1 MSPLKILF
9 NYCQQHH
16 QFQYRMP
23 LHTVHIIRR
32 IIRPNIVHNSH
43 RRQRLHHQPL
53 CRQPVPLSNSTMR
66 KIHRPMTVLHQMH
79 IKVLRPK
86 SRRPVP
92 VNLAVWWVISVRNR
106 MIWKVKYFGL
116 ILSVL
121 GSHTKKSYFPFRV
134 PSFLCLAGSLIFFF
148 DPKFLIRLTRCLF
161 SFWFPVLNLPS
172 NQNANSVTL
181 DW

>member
-121 GSHTKKSYFPFRV
+121 GSHTKKSYFFGSEFPVFFVWRV
-134 PSFLCLAGSLIFFF
+134 LWFSFLTQSFNSF
-148 DPKFLIRLTRCLF
+148 DKMELVFFLISRIEFTTKSKR
-161 SFWFPVLNLPS
+161 
-172 NQNANSVTL
+172 
-181 DW
+181 